1 MLLNFVDCKQHC
13 LVIRYFK
20 VQLNLFVHPVQED
33 SRAYDLTFAASY
45 CCSCSRTLNNT
56 KVLHEN
62 KCFDDTKQ
70 LEHSD
75 TKILSVRHCFEGSN
89 CKEFSK
95 VALQLV
101 FFSPSLLQRS
111 SFLLFLHRLYFQKC
125 ILNCCTSSEIN
136 SKCLTFSKNAFLY
149 NEVGFKISKTTSL
162 KTFWCFFYIQKLKGP
177 TLIRLNSFLI

>member
-1 MLLNFVDCKQHC
+1 MLLNFVDCNQHC

-70 LEHSD
+70 LKHSD

-101 FFSPSLLQRS
+101 FFSVAAATI
-111 SFLLFLHRLYFQKC
+111 LLFSFSASVVL
-125 ILNCCTSSEIN
+125 SEMHFKLMHQLRN
-136 SKCLTFSKNAFLY
+136 KFKMSDFSKKGVFIKRSWFQNIQNYFVKNLLVFL
-149 NEVGFKISKTTSL
+149 SKTETERSER
-162 KTFWCFFYIQKLKGP
+162 FDSIQFF
-177 TLIRLNSFLI
+177 F

>member
-1 MLLNFVDCKQHC
+1 MLLNFVDCNQHC

-70 LEHSD
+70 LKHSD

-101 FFSPSLLQRS
+101 FFSVAAATI
-111 SFLLFLHRLYFQKC
+111 LLFSFSASVVL
-125 ILNCCTSSEIN
+125 SEMHFKLMHQLRN
-136 SKCLTFSKNAFLY
+136 KFKMSDFFKKTRFYKTKLVSKY
-149 NEVGFKISKTTSL
+149 P
-162 KTFWCFFYIQKLKGP
+162 KL
-177 TLIRLNSFLI
+177 LR